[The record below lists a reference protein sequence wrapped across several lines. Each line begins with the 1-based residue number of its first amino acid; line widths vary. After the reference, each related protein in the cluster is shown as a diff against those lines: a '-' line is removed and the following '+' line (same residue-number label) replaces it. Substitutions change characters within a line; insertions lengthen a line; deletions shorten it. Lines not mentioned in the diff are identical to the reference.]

1 MLRRPL
7 RPHARACSRLSA
19 GCVVLLLL
27 TLLVPAVRANNSLF
41 NDDLKTCDVTLD
53 VVDQDGAAVADARVT
68 LLDAANVELRRAATD
83 GQGRFTF
90 KGIAAAS
97 YIVAVNKGGFRETRR
112 VLRVAGQNLSVKLGL
127 DIGEL
132 NESVTVTPSRGAAQE
147 VFETPEAVSVTTAA
161 DIARRAHLLLPQA
174 LKETPGVHLQQ
185 TTTSQGSLFIR
196 GLTGQQIL
204 HLVEGVRFN
213 NSTFRPGAN
222 QYLALIDP
230 SFAERVELV
239 RGPNSAQYGSD
250 SLGGTINVLTRPTG
264 IGASKFELHGKLDTF
279 FASADL
285 SAGAG
290 VHVAGGGA
298 RWGFMLGGSGFRAQD
313 LRTGGGVDSHSVVTR
328 LFGISSKALGS
339 RLQDTGF
346 AQYGAHAKLV
356 TRPTDSDTFSFE
368 YMRGAQLGVRRYDQL
383 DGGLGNLLNRFDP
396 QTLDFAVARY
406 SRAGLLFLDSLSVAV
421 SYNGQRD
428 DRTSQSINNSTGL
441 RSRVTE
447 EFNRTNVFGYQAQA
461 TMHAGRRHALSFG
474 GEFYDEF
481 IRSERREL
489 RFNNTTL
496 DFTDTADV
504 RARFPDGSRYRTL
517 GLFVQD
523 IVRLTPQRL
532 TGSFGLRYSRFSF
545 RQSSGDNPKDAR
557 GQPTVPD
564 FATAF
569 GDITFNTGLVFSLNQ
584 HLNFTANV
592 SRGFRAPNVN
602 DFGSIGVSGIG
613 FEITPEEGARLNG
626 LVGRIDPNR
635 PEQGD
640 SARPVRQLR
649 AETLYNYEAGLKLR
663 TRRVEGTLSVF
674 DTELTNFIERR
685 VLLLPQGAVGAVV
698 GGQQVAR
705 QDATGAVYTSLSGA
719 PVFVRANA
727 AHIRMSGI
735 EGAALLRLTR
745 SLELDTRA
753 FYVRGTETAT
763 GAPPAL
769 ENGIPPLNGF
779 VGLRWQP
786 SGARFWIEGYSSLA
800 GAQTRLSDNDL
811 QQARIGGIRTRD
823 EITNFFNNGAVA
835 RGLVREGVLLS
846 TGERLP
852 QVLRR
857 VLGSDLSARVPLFT
871 KHPGYATLN
880 VRGGFRIGEASSVT
894 AILENIFDRNY
905 RTMGSGIDAP
915 GVNVMIRYSH
925 SF

>member
-1 MLRRPL
+1 M
-7 RPHARACSRLSA
+7 RAQKA
-19 GCVVLLLL
+19 LL
-27 TLLVPAVRANNSLF
+27 ANNLS
-41 NDDLKTCDVTLD
+41 TCEVTVD
-53 VVDQDGAAVADARVT
+53 VVDQEGATVGGARVT
-68 LLDAANVELRRAATD
+68 LLGAANVELRRAVTD
-83 GQGRFTF
+83 EQGRLKF
-90 KGIAAAS
+90 GGVAAAN
-97 YIVAVNKGGFRETRR
+97 YVVAVNKEGFQETRH
-112 VLRVAGQNLSVKLGL
+112 VLRLVAGQNLSVRLGL

-132 NESVTVTPSRGAAQE
+132 RESVTVTPARGEAQE
-147 VFETPEAVSVTTAA
+147 IFETPEAVSVTTGA

-204 HLVEGVRFN
+204 HLVEGTRFN

-222 QYLALIDP
+222 QYLALVNP

-264 IGASKFELHGKLDTF
+264 IGASSFELHGGIETF

-285 SAGAG
+285 SGGAG
-290 VHVAGGGA
+290 VHLSGGGE
-298 RWGFMLGGSGFRAQD
+298 RWGFVLGGSGFRAQD

-328 LFGISSKALGS
+328 LFGISSKVLGS
-339 RLQDTGF
+339 RLQDTAF

-356 TRPTDSDTFSFE
+356 TRPTDRDTFTFE

-396 QTLDFAVARY
+396 QTLDFGVARY
-406 SRAGLLFLDSLSVAV
+406 SRAGLLFLDSLSLAV

-428 DRTSQSINNSTGL
+428 DRTSQSINSASGL
-441 RSRVTE
+441 RSRITD

-461 TMHAGRRHALSFG
+461 TMHSGRRHSISFG

-481 IRSERREL
+481 IHSERRES
-489 RFNNTTL
+489 RFNNTTGG
-496 DFTDTADV
+496 FTDVVGV
-504 RARFPDGSRYRTL
+504 RARFPDGARYRTL
-517 GLFVQD
+517 GLFAQD

-532 TGSFGLRYSRFSF
+532 TGTFGLRYSRISF
-545 RQSSGDNPKDAR
+545 RQASGDNPNDAR

-569 GDITFNTGLVFSLNQ
+569 GDVTFNTGLVFSLNQ
-584 HLNFTANV
+584 HLNLTANV

-613 FEITPEEGARLNG
+613 FEITPEEGARLG
-626 LVGRIDPNR
+626 GRVGRIDANR
-635 PEQGD
+635 PVQGD
-640 SARPVRQLR
+640 PRPVRQLR

-674 DTELTNFIERR
+674 DSELTNFIERR
-685 VLLLPQGAVGAVV
+685 VLLLPQGAVGTTV

-705 QDATGAVYTSLSGA
+705 QDATGAIYTSLSGA

-745 SLELDTRA
+745 SLDFNARG
-753 FYVRGTETAT
+753 FYVRGTETET
-763 GAPPAL
+763 GAPPSL

-779 VGLRWQP
+779 VSLRWQP
-786 SGARFWIEGYSSLA
+786 SGKRFWVEAYSALA

-823 EITNFFNNGAVA
+823 EITNFFNHGAVA
-835 RGLVREGVLLS
+835 RGLVRDGVLS
-846 TGERLP
+846 ATGERLP

-857 VLGSDLSARVPLFT
+857 VLGTDLSARVPLYL
-871 KHPGYATLN
+871 KNPGYATLN
-880 VRGGFRIGEASSVT
+880 VRGGFRLGEHSTVT
-894 AILENIFDRNY
+894 AILENVFDRNY

-915 GVNVMIRYSH
+915 GVNAMIRYSH

>member
-1 MLRRPL
+1 MRLR
-7 RPHARACSRLSA
+7 ARACPYLFA
-19 GCVVLLLL
+19 GCIALFL
-27 TLLVPAVRANNSLF
+27 TLLAPPARAGDSLLIA
-41 NDDLKTCDVTLD
+41 DAATCDVTID
-53 VVDQDGAAVADARVT
+53 VVDVEGAAIAGARVF
-68 LLDAANVELRRAATD
+68 LLDVANVELRRAATD
-83 GQGRFTF
+83 AQGRLTF
-90 KGIAAAS
+90 SGVTAAS
-97 YIVAVNKGGFRETRR
+97 YIVVINKEGFRETRR
-112 VLRVAGQNLSVKLGL
+112 VLSVAGQNLSVELRL
-127 DIGEL
+127 DINEL
-132 NESVTVTPSRGAAQE
+132 RESVTVTPARGEAQE
-147 VFETPEAVSVTTAA
+147 IFETPEAVSVTTSA

-174 LKETPGVHLQQ
+174 LKESPGVHLQQ

-222 QYLALIDP
+222 QYLALIQP
-230 SFAERVELV
+230 SVIERVEVV

-250 SLGGTINVLTRPTG
+250 SLGGTVNVLTPATG
-264 IGASKFELHGKLDTF
+264 IGASRFELHGKIETF

-285 SAGAG
+285 SAGG
-290 VHVAGGGA
+290 SFNLSGGGA
-298 RWGFMLGGSGFRAQD
+298 RWGFFLGGSGFRAQD

-328 LFGISSKALGS
+328 LLGISSEVLGS

-346 AQYGAHAKLV
+346 AQYGTHAKV
-356 TRPTDSDTFSFE
+356 ITRPTDSDTFSFE
-368 YMRGAQLGVRRYDQL
+368 YMRGVQLGVRRYDQL

-396 QTLDFAVARY
+396 QTLDFALARY
-406 SRAGLLFLDSLSVAV
+406 SRVGVPFLDSLSLAV

-428 DRTSQSINNSTGL
+428 DRTSQSINNSSGL
-441 RSRVTE
+441 RSRITE

-461 TMHAGRRHALSFG
+461 TTHVGRRHSLSFG

-481 IRSERREL
+481 IDSERREL
-489 RFNNTTL
+489 RFNNATR
-496 DFTDTADV
+496 DFTDIADV
-504 RARFPDGSRYRTL
+504 RARFPDGARYRTL

-523 IVRLTPQRL
+523 IVRLIPQRL

-557 GQPTVPD
+557 GRPAVPD

-569 GDITFNTGLVFSLNQ
+569 GDVTFNTGLVFSLNQ
-584 HLNFTANV
+584 HLNLTANV

-613 FEITPEEGARLNG
+613 FEITPEEGERLSG
-626 LVGRIDPNR
+626 QIGRFDLNR

-640 SARPVRQLR
+640 GARPVRQLR
-649 AETLYNYEAGLKLR
+649 PETLYNYEAGLKLR
-663 TRRVEGTLSVF
+663 TARVEGTLSVF
-674 DTELTNFIERR
+674 NSELTNFIERR
-685 VLLLPQGAVGAVV
+685 VLLLPQGATGTTV
-698 GGQQVAR
+698 GGHQVVR
-705 QDATGAVYTSLSGA
+705 QDATGAIYTALSGA

-727 AHIRMSGI
+727 GHIRMSGL
-735 EGAALLRLTR
+735 EGGAQFRLTR
-745 SLELDTRA
+745 SLELNARG
-753 FYVRGTETAT
+753 FYVRGAESET

-769 ENGIPPLNGF
+769 ENGIPPMSGF
-779 VGLRWQP
+779 VSLRWQP
-786 SGARFWIEGYSSLA
+786 AGTRFWIETYSSLA

-835 RGLVREGVLLS
+835 RGLVRDGVLLP

-857 VLGSDLSARVPLFT
+857 VLGSDLSARVPLYL
-871 KHPGYATLN
+871 KNPGYATLN
-880 VRGGFRIGEASSVT
+880 FRGGLRVGEGSSVT
-894 AILENIFDRNY
+894 VILENVFDRNY

-915 GVNVMIRYSH
+915 GVNAMIRYSH

>member
-1 MLRRPL
+1 MIPRPV
-7 RPHARACSRLSA
+7 RSRVRVCPRLFAGFIALS
-19 GCVVLLLL
+19 L
-27 TLLVPAVRANNSLF
+27 TLLAPAAHAGNSLLIT
-41 NDDLKTCDVTLD
+41 DLSTCEVTGD
-53 VVDQDGAAVADARVT
+53 VVDQEGAAVAGARVS

-83 GQGRFTF
+83 DRGRFTF
-90 KGIAAAS
+90 GGMAAAS
-97 YIVAVNKGGFRETRR
+97 YVVAVNKEGFRETRR
-112 VLRVAGQNLSVKLGL
+112 VLRLVPGQNLSVRLGL

-132 NESVTVTPSRGAAQE
+132 RESVTVTPARGEAQE
-147 VFETPEAVSVTTAA
+147 IFETPEAVSVTTGAE
-161 DIARRAHLLLPQA
+161 IARRAHLLLPQA
-174 LKETPGVHLQQ
+174 LKESPGVHLQQ

-204 HLVEGVRFN
+204 HLIEGVRFN

-222 QYLALIDP
+222 QYLALVNP

-264 IGASKFELHGKLDTF
+264 IGASRFELHGGVETF

-285 SAGAG
+285 SGGASFNL
-290 VHVAGGGA
+290 AGGGA
-298 RWGFMLGGSGFRAQD
+298 RWGFVIGGSGFRTQD
-313 LRTGGGVDSHSVVTR
+313 LRTGGGIDSHSVVTR
-328 LFGISSKALGS
+328 LLGISSKTLGS
-339 RLQDTGF
+339 RLQDTAF
-346 AQYGAHAKLV
+346 SQYGAHAKLV
-356 TRPTDSDTFSFE
+356 TRPTDSDTLTFE

-383 DGGLGNLLNRFDP
+383 DGGLGNLLSRFDP

-406 SRAGLLFLDSLSVAV
+406 SRVGLPLLDSLSLAV

-428 DRTSQSINNSTGL
+428 DRTSQSINNASGL
-441 RSRVTE
+441 RSRITD
-447 EFNRTNVFGYQAQA
+447 EFNRTNVIGYQAQA
-461 TMHAGRRHALSFG
+461 TTHAGRRHSISFG

-481 IRSERREL
+481 INSERREF
-489 RFNNTTL
+489 RFNNTTR
-496 DFTDTADV
+496 DFTDVADV
-504 RARFPDGSRYRTL
+504 RARFPDGARYRTL
-517 GLFVQD
+517 GLFAQD
-523 IVRLTPQRL
+523 IIRLIPERL
-532 TGSFGLRYSRFSF
+532 TGTFGLRYSRFSF

-569 GDITFNTGLVFSLNQ
+569 GDVTFNTGVVFSLNQ
-584 HLNFTANV
+584 HLNLTANV

-602 DFGSIGVSGIG
+602 DFGSIGVSGLG
-613 FEITPEEGARLNG
+613 FEVTPEEGERLG
-626 LVGRIDPNR
+626 GQIGRFDINR

-640 SARPVRQLR
+640 PRPVRQLR

-663 TRRVEGTLSVF
+663 TARVEGTLSVF
-674 DTELTNFIERR
+674 NSELTNFIERR
-685 VLLLPQGAVGAVV
+685 ALLLPQGAVGASV
-698 GGQQVAR
+698 GGQQVVR
-705 QDATGAVYTSLSGA
+705 QDATGAIYTALSSA

-727 AHIRMSGI
+727 GHIRMSGF
-735 EGAALLRLTR
+735 EGATQFRLTR
-745 SLELDTRA
+745 SLQLAARG
-753 FYVRGTETAT
+753 FYARGEETET

-769 ENGIPPLNGF
+769 ENGIPPMSGF
-779 VGLRWQP
+779 VSLRWQP
-786 SGARFWIEGYSSLA
+786 VGRRFWIETYSSMA

-835 RGLVREGVLLS
+835 RGLVRDGVLLA

-857 VLGSDLSARVPLFT
+857 VLGTDLSARVPLYL
-871 KHPGYATLN
+871 KNPGYATLN
-880 VRGGFRIGEASSVT
+880 LRGGFRLGEQSSVT
-894 AILENIFDRNY
+894 VILENIFDRNY

-915 GVNVMIRYSH
+915 GVNAMIRYSR

>member
-1 MLRRPL
+1 
-7 RPHARACSRLSA
+7 
-19 GCVVLLLL
+19 
-27 TLLVPAVRANNSLF
+27 
-41 NDDLKTCDVTLD
+41 VTID
-53 VVDQDGAAVADARVT
+53 VVDQDGAAIPAARVT

-83 GQGRFTF
+83 EQGRLTF
-90 KGIAAAS
+90 REVAVAS
-97 YIVAVNKGGFRETRR
+97 YVVAINKEGFRETRR

-132 NESVTVTPSRGAAQE
+132 NESVTVTPARGAAQE
-147 VFETPEAVSVTTAA
+147 IFETPEAVSVTTSP

-174 LKETPGVHLQQ
+174 LKESPGVHLQQ

-222 QYLALIDP
+222 QYLALVNP
-230 SFAERVELV
+230 SVVERVELV

-250 SLGGTINVLTRPTG
+250 SLGGTINVLTHPTG
-264 IGASKFELHGKLDTF
+264 IGASKFELRGRMETF

-285 SAGAG
+285 SAGG
-290 VHVAGGGA
+290 SFNLSGGA
-298 RWGFMLGGSGFRAQD
+298 PRWGFVVGGSGFRAQD

-328 LFGISSKALGS
+328 LLGISSKVLGS
-339 RLQDTGF
+339 RLQDTAF
-346 AQYGAHAKLV
+346 AQYGTHAKLV
-356 TRPTDSDTFSFE
+356 TRPTGSDTFTFE
-368 YMRGAQLGVRRYDQL
+368 YLRGAQLGVRRYDQL

-406 SRAGLLFLDSLSVAV
+406 SRAGLSFLDSLSLAV

-428 DRTSQSINNSTGL
+428 DRTSQSINNASGL
-441 RSRVTE
+441 RSRITQ

-481 IRSERREL
+481 IDSERREL
-489 RFNNTTL
+489 RFNNTTR
-496 DFTDTADV
+496 DFTDMTNV

-517 GLFVQD
+517 GLFAQD

-532 TGSFGLRYSRFSF
+532 TGTFGLRYSRFSF
-545 RQSSGDNPKDAR
+545 RQSAAGNPKDAR
-557 GQPTVPD
+557 GQPSVPD
-564 FATAF
+564 FATTF
-569 GDITFNTGLVFSLNQ
+569 GDVTFNTGLVLSLNE
-584 HLNFTANV
+584 HLNLTGNV

-613 FEITPEEGARLNG
+613 FEITPEEGARLG
-626 LVGRIDPNR
+626 GRVGRFDVNR
-635 PEQGD
+635 PERGD
-640 SARPVRQLR
+640 PRPVRQLR

-663 TRRVEGTLSVF
+663 AARVEGTLSVF
-674 DTELTNFIERR
+674 NSELTNFIERR
-685 VLLLPQGAVGAVV
+685 VLLLPQGAAGASV
-698 GGQQVAR
+698 GGQQVVR
-705 QDATGAVYTSLSGA
+705 QDVTGAIYTALSGA

-727 AHIRMSGI
+727 GHIRMSGM
-735 EGAALLRLTR
+735 EGAAQFRLTR
-745 SLELDTRA
+745 SLELNGRG
-753 FYVRGTETAT
+753 FYVRGTETET

-769 ENGIPPLNGF
+769 ENGIPPMSGF
-779 VGLRWQP
+779 VSLRWQP
-786 SGARFWIEGYSSLA
+786 PGRRFWIEGYSALA

-835 RGLVREGVLLS
+835 RGLVRDGILLP
-846 TGERLP
+846 TGENVS

-857 VLGSDLSARVPLFT
+857 VLGADLSARVPLFV

-880 VRGGFRIGEASSVT
+880 VRGGFRLGESSSVT

>member
-1 MLRRPL
+1 
-7 RPHARACSRLSA
+7 
-19 GCVVLLLL
+19 
-27 TLLVPAVRANNSLF
+27 
-41 NDDLKTCDVTLD
+41 VTLD
-53 VVDQDGAAVADARVT
+53 VADQDGAVVADARVT
-68 LLDAANVELRRAATD
+68 ILDAANVELRRATTD
-83 GQGRFTF
+83 GQGRLTFT
-90 KGIAAAS
+90 GMAAAS
-97 YIVAVNKGGFRETRR
+97 YIVAINKEGFRETRH
-112 VLRVAGQNLSVKLGL
+112 VLRLVPGQNLSVRLRL

-132 NESVTVTPSRGAAQE
+132 NESVTVTPARGAAQE
-147 VFETPEAVSVTTAA
+147 IFETPEAVSVTTGA

-204 HLVEGVRFN
+204 HLIEGVRFN

-290 VHVAGGGA
+290 INLAGGGA

-328 LFGISSKALGS
+328 LLGISSKVLGS
-339 RLQDTGF
+339 RLQDTAF
-346 AQYGAHAKLV
+346 AQYGTHAKV
-356 TRPTDSDTFSFE
+356 VARPTDSDIFSFE
-368 YMRGAQLGVRRYDQL
+368 YLRGAQLGVRRYDQL

-406 SRAGLLFLDSLSVAV
+406 SRAGLLFLDSLSLAV
-421 SYNGQRD
+421 SYNGQSD

-441 RSRVTE
+441 RSRITE

-461 TMHAGRRHALSFG
+461 TMRAGRRHSISFG

-481 IRSERREL
+481 IDSKRREL
-489 RFNNTTL
+489 RFNNTTR
-496 DFTDTADV
+496 DFTDIADV

-532 TGSFGLRYSRFSF
+532 TGNFGLRYSRFSF

-569 GDITFNTGLVFSLNQ
+569 GDFTFNTGLVFSLNQ
-584 HLNFTANV
+584 HLNLTANV

-626 LVGRIDPNR
+626 LVGRIDLNR
-635 PEQGD
+635 PEQGK
-640 SARPVRQLR
+640 ARPVRQLR
-649 AETLYNYEAGLKLR
+649 AETLYNYEAGMKFR
-663 TRRVEGTLSVF
+663 TRRIEGTLSVF
-674 DTELTNFIERR
+674 NTELTNFIERR
-685 VLLLPQGAVGAVV
+685 VLLLPQGAVGATV
-698 GGQQVAR
+698 GGQQVVR
-705 QDATGAVYTSLSGA
+705 QDATGAIFTALSSA

-735 EGAALLRLTR
+735 ESTALLRLTR

-753 FYVRGTETAT
+753 FYVRGTETET
-763 GAPPAL
+763 GAPPSL

-779 VGLRWQP
+779 VSLRWQP
-786 SGARFWIEGYSSLA
+786 TGSRFWIEGYSSLA
-800 GAQTRLSDNDL
+800 AAQTRLSDNDL

-835 RGLVREGVLLS
+835 RGLVRDGVLLS

-857 VLGSDLSARVPLFT
+857 VIGTDLSARVPLFT
-871 KHPGYATLN
+871 KNPGYATLN
-880 VRGGFRIGEASSVT
+880 LRGGLRFGEGSSVT
-894 AILENIFDRNY
+894 AILENVFDRNY